1 MKSKNIDMLNGPLVG
16 RMIVYTIPIILSGIL
31 QLLFNA
37 IDMVV
42 VGRYAGENALAAVG
56 STSSLVNL
64 LTNFFIGLSVGAN
77 VLTTHFLGARRDE
90 ETQKCVHTS
99 LSTAIVCGAIMAV
112 IGFIV
117 VKPILTLMGAPEDIL
132 PLSVLYLRIY
142 FLGMP
147 VVLLYNYGSAILRAV
162 GDTKTPLYFLT
173 FSGIINLVLNLFF
186 VIVLK
191 MSVAGVALATVIS
204 QAVSAF
210 LTIWSLS
217 KKDGPVKFSISK
229 LGIDKAMLLKIFKI
243 GIPAGLQGT
252 LFSFSNVII
261 QSSINLFGPIAMAGS
276 AAASSIEG
284 FVYMSMNAFHQT
296 TLNFVGQNAG
306 ARQYERIKKV
316 IFISFAMVSVWG
328 LVAGG
333 LVFLN
338 GHRLLSI
345 YSSEEAVIREGIVRL
360 KYICIPYLLCG
371 QMEVIVG
378 GLRGLGV
385 AIRPMIISLVG
396 SCLLRIVWIATVFQV
411 SKNLPT
417 LFISYPISWFVTT
430 LAQITCLVYV
440 YKKVRKDSV

>member
-1 MKSKNIDMLNGPLVG
+1 
-16 RMIVYTIPIILSGIL
+16 
-31 QLLFNA
+31 
-37 IDMVV
+37 
-42 VGRYAGENALAAVG
+42 
-56 STSSLVNL
+56 
-64 LTNFFIGLSVGAN
+64 
-77 VLTTHFLGARRDE
+77 
-90 ETQKCVHTS
+90 
-99 LSTAIVCGAIMAV
+99 
-112 IGFIV
+112 
-117 VKPILTLMGAPEDIL
+117 
-132 PLSVLYLRIY
+132 
-142 FLGMP
+142 MP

-173 FSGIINLVLNLFF
+173 FSGVINLVLNLFF
-186 VIVLK
+186 VISLR

-217 KKDGPVKFSISK
+217 KKDGPVKFSVNK
-229 LGIDKAMLLKIFKI
+229 LRIDKAMLFKIFKI

-261 QSSINLFGPIAMAGS
+261 QSSINIFGPIAMAGS

-306 ARQYERIKKV
+306 ARQYERIKKI
-316 IFISFAMVSVWG
+316 IFISFGMVSVWG
-328 LVAGG
+328 LFAGG

-345 YSSEEAVIREGIVRL
+345 YSSEEAVIKEGIVRL
-360 KYICIPYLLCG
+360 TYICVPYLLCG

>member
-16 RMIVYTIPIILSGIL
+16 RMIIYTIPIILSGIL

-37 IDMVV
+37 IDMIV

-77 VLTTHFLGARRDE
+77 VLTAHFIGAKRDS
-90 ETQKCVHTS
+90 ETEKCVHTS
-99 LSTAIVCGAIMAV
+99 LCTAIVCGIFLAI

-117 VKPILTLMGAPEDIL
+117 VKPILILMGTPEDIL

-173 FSGIINLVLNLFF
+173 FSGIVNLILNLFF
-186 VIVLK
+186 VIVLE
-191 MSVAGVALATVIS
+191 MSVAGVAVATVIS
-204 QAVSAF
+204 QGISAS

-217 KKDGPVKFSISK
+217 KKEGPVRFRFNK
-229 LGIDKAMLLKIFKI
+229 LSVDKKMLIKIFKI
-243 GIPAGLQGT
+243 GVPAGLQGT

-261 QSSINLFGPIAMAGS
+261 QSSINLFGPVAMAGS
-276 AAASSIEG
+276 AAAASIEG

-296 TLNFVGQNAG
+296 TLNFVGQNSG
-306 ARQYERIKKV
+306 ARQYERVKKIV
-316 IFISFAMVSVWG
+316 IISFIMVSVWG
-328 LVAGG
+328 LFAGG
-333 LVFLN
+333 TVYLN
-338 GHRLLSI
+338 GRRLLSI
-345 YSSEEAVIREGIVRL
+345 YSKEEAVINEGLVRML
-360 KYICIPYLLCG
+360 YICVPYLLCG

-396 SCLLRIVWIATVFQV
+396 SCLLRIVWIATVFQI

-417 LFISYPISWFVTT
+417 LFISYPISWTVTT
-430 LAQITCLVYV
+430 AAQIVCLVYV
-440 YKKVRKDSV
+440 YKNVSKVSN

>member
-1 MKSKNIDMLNGPLVG
+1 
-16 RMIVYTIPIILSGIL
+16 MIVYTIPIILSGIL

>member
-1 MKSKNIDMLNGPLVG
+1 MKSKNIDMLNGPLMG

-77 VLTTHFLGARRDE
+77 VLTTHFLGAKRDE

-173 FSGIINLVLNLFF
+173 FSGVINLVLNLFF
-186 VIVLK
+186 VISLR

-217 KKDGPVKFSISK
+217 KKDGPVKFSINK
-229 LGIDKAMLLKIFKI
+229 LRIDKVMLFKIFKI

-261 QSSINLFGPIAMAGS
+261 QSSINIFGPIAMAGS

-306 ARQYERIKKV
+306 ARQYERIKKI
-316 IFISFAMVSVWG
+316 IFISFGMVSVWG
-328 LVAGG
+328 LFAGG

-345 YSSEEAVIREGIVRL
+345 YSSEEAVIKEGIVRL
-360 KYICIPYLLCG
+360 TYICVPYLLCG

-417 LFISYPISWFVTT
+417 LFISYPISWLITT
-430 LAQITCLVYV
+430 LAQIVCLVYV
-440 YKKVRKDSV
+440 YKRFRKDSV